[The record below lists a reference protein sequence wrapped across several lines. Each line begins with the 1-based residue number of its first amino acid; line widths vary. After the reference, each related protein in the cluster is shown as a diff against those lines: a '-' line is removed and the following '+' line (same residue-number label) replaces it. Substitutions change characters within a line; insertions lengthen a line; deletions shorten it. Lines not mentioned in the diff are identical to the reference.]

1 MRINA
6 LYEFM
11 MLASNLNFTDT
22 AKGFFISQSVLS
34 NHISNLEKELGVRLF
49 TRDNRSVSL
58 TQAGTIFLA
67 DAERITDAYERALE
81 NLANHKQGTSS
92 LLRIGFLLGTFGTF
106 LPTLCRRYHELH
118 PEVEFS
124 LTVLDIGETQTALK
138 EDSVD
143 VAFTVFAQEMQT
155 GEYDYRALFEDRYKL
170 AVPKTHRFATRK
182 SIKLSDLKGER
193 IIAPRFNPLKG
204 TLAQTNIMM
213 EKLGVEV
220 CVDHSIAD
228 AATLMSTLVATNR
241 VAIALDHLHIY
252 DRGNLTFLPI
262 EDEQTRVCAGPM
274 WKRTSEVASLL
285 PFVDYL
291 SQETAGLTKDDLV
304 K

>member
-1 MRINA
+1 MRIDT

-67 DAERITDAYERALE
+67 DAERITSAYERALD
-81 NLANHKQGTSS
+81 NLANHKHGTSS
-92 LLRIGFLLGTFGTF
+92 LIRIGFLLGTFGTF
-106 LPTLCRRYHELH
+106 LPTLCRQYHELH
-118 PEVEFS
+118 PETEFS
-124 LTVLDIGETQTALK
+124 LTVLDIGEAQTALK
-138 EDSVD
+138 EDAVD
-143 VAFTVFAQEMQT
+143 IVLTVFAQEMQT
-155 GEYDYRALFEDRYKL
+155 GEYDYRSLFEDRYKL
-170 AVPKTHRFATRK
+170 AVPKTHRLATRK
-182 SIKLSDLKGER
+182 SIKLSDLKDEQ

-204 TLAQTNIMM
+204 TLAQANIMM
-213 EKLGVEV
+213 EKAGVEV
-220 CVDHSIAD
+220 CIDHSIAD
-228 AATLMSTLVATNR
+228 APTLMSTLVATNR

-252 DRGNLTFLPI
+252 DRGNLVFLPI

-274 WKRTSEVASLL
+274 WKRTNEATSLL
-285 PFVDYL
+285 SFVDFL
-291 SQETAGLTKDDLV
+291 SQETVGLTKEELV